1 VQVLPSALPSAE
13 IGTAQQEI
21 PVNLNNLFF
30 VVRTNDMKVTCVTDR
45 PWDGDPTYICEAATP
60 QQVSSACKADLKLRI
75 VRSN

>member
-1 VQVLPSALPSAE
+1 VQTLRQLLPSAE

-30 VVRTNDMKVTCVTDR
+30 VVRTDDMKVTCVVDT
-45 PWDGDPTYICEAATP
+45 PFGGDPNYTCEAATP
-60 QQVSSACKADLKLRI
+60 KQVSTACKADPTLRI